1 MAKGAR
7 QLDLRIEVQTPENI
21 AFQYRV
27 AGPFRRLPAYLVDVA
42 VRGLLT
48 FGFVMLFIMAFGSV
62 GLAGLG
68 FGLGL
73 AYWFAMSWF
82 YGGLFETYWNGQ
94 TPGKRMF
101 GLRVVCVDGRPINGV
116 QAILRNIL
124 RAADSLPVVPLPGME
139 QAMPILPLYLVGVIT
154 PLFNARY
161 QRLGDLVCGTM
172 VIAEEKQYGA
182 TIIQMKDPEAIQL
195 AAALPANL
203 QVSRPLGRALVKYVS
218 RRAAFGAERRAEI
231 ARRLGEA
238 LAAQYNL
245 PRQLS
250 YDLLLCALYYR
261 AFIADRFDAPLEQ
274 PRASKSTT
282 LTSSHKRTQMATD

>member
-1 MAKGAR
+1 MAKGHD

-21 AFQYRV
+21 AFQYRA

-42 VRGLLT
+42 IRGLLT
-48 FGFVMLFIMAFGSV
+48 FAVGMLFIMLFGSV

-68 FGLGL
+68 IGLGL
-73 AYWFAMSWF
+73 AGWFAMSWF
-82 YGGLFETYWNGQ
+82 YGGLFESYWNGQ

-101 GLRVVCVDGRPINGV
+101 GLRVVCVDGRPINGA
-116 QAILRNIL
+116 QAVLRNIL
-124 RAADSLPVVPLPGME
+124 RAADALPVVPVPGMP
-139 QAMPILPLYLVGVIT
+139 QAVPILPLYLVGVIT

-182 TIIQMKDPEAIQL
+182 TMIQMRDP
-195 AAALPANL
+195 
-203 QVSRPLGRALVKYVS
+203 
-218 RRAAFGAERRAEI
+218 ERRAEI
-231 ARRLGEA
+231 ARRLGEVLA
-238 LAAQYNL
+238 LQYNL

-261 AFIADRFDAPLEQ
+261 AFIADRVDAALDQ
-274 PRASKSTT
+274 PRASKPTKHMT
-282 LTSSHKRTQMATD
+282 VRP

>member
-1 MAKGAR
+1 MAKGQD

-21 AFQYRV
+21 AFQYRA

-42 VRGLLT
+42 IRGLLT
-48 FGFVMLFIMAFGSV
+48 FAVGMLFIMLFGSV

-68 FGLGL
+68 IGLGL
-73 AYWFAMSWF
+73 AGWFAMSWF
-82 YGGLFETYWNGQ
+82 YGGLFESYWNGQ

-101 GLRVVCVDGRPINGV
+101 GLRVVCVDGRPINGA
-116 QAILRNIL
+116 QAVLRNIL
-124 RAADSLPVVPLPGME
+124 RAADALPVVPVPGMP
-139 QAMPILPLYLVGVIT
+139 QAVPILPLYLVGVIT

-182 TIIQMKDPEAIQL
+182 TMIQMRDPEAIQL
-195 AAALPANL
+195 AATLPANL

-218 RRAAFGAERRAEI
+218 RRAAFGVERRAEI
-231 ARRLGEA
+231 ARRLGEVLA
-238 LAAQYNL
+238 LQYNL

-261 AFIADRFDAPLEQ
+261 AFIADRVDAALDQ
-274 PRASKSTT
+274 PRASKPTKHMT
-282 LTSSHKRTQMATD
+282 VRQ